1 MEKLNLWQRLANVQ
15 KELKAPKGQFNS
27 FGKYKYRSAEDI
39 LEVAKP
45 LCVDFGLLLTV
56 SDELVLIGE
65 RYYIKA
71 TAKVINID
79 TGENYSVDSFAR
91 EEESKKGMDGSQVTG
106 ASSSYARKYALNGLF
121 ALDDTKDSDA
131 TNKHGKD
138 EESYPSASSGEP
150 KVVGESDIINDKQSK
165 LLFAKSKGYEAQAK
179 EILAK
184 HGFTSS
190 KQITKDKFND
200 ILADLQKV
208 INDGI

>member
-91 EEESKKGMDGSQVTG
+91 EEESKKGMDGSQFTG

-138 EESYPSASSGEP
+138 E
-150 KVVGESDIINDKQSK
+150 
-165 LLFAKSKGYEAQAK
+165 
-179 EILAK
+179 
-184 HGFTSS
+184 
-190 KQITKDKFND
+190 
-200 ILADLQKV
+200 
-208 INDGI
+208 